1 MSLSKSPHTSS
12 PESAG
17 TGVNESGVNE
27 SGINESNTTVTKSNA
42 SDRQIASADE
52 DATPSTMDIV
62 DNLEIAEEL
71 TDTSAD
77 AQTNDPGLGSTQT
90 NHSNNDVAGDDI
102 AYNELLAETE
112 ERENIEFEEH
122 IEQAEDDLID
132 TEGGE
137 VVDDVMRLDVVI
149 AMVSSCWRCAVSSRA
164 RLSSQICGG
173 SSELK
178 FADDIEGNDDRC
190 DSAVRT
196 M

>member
-1 MSLSKSPHTSS
+1 MSSSKSPHASS

-71 TDTSAD
+71 TNTSAD
-77 AQTNDPGLGSTQT
+77 AQTNDPGLGSTRT

-137 VVDDVMRLDVVI
+137 VVIDGVI
-149 AMVSSCWRCAVSSRA
+149 ESTAEFPDLRWQQ
-164 RLSSQICGG
+164 QIEIC
-173 SSELK
+173 
-178 FADDIEGNDDRC
+178 
-190 DSAVRT
+190 
-196 M
+196 